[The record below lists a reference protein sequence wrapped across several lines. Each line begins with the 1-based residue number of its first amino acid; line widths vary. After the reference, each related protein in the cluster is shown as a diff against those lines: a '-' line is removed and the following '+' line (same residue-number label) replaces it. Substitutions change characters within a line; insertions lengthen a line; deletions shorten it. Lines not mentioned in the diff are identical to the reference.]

1 MAGTSTITPDWAPV
15 AHRIREEATDFWN
28 DKVAADRFTGKGG
41 YFVRGRARIT
51 GPREIT
57 VAAQDGTRVFR
68 ARRSIVIAT
77 GTDPA
82 VPPVSGLAGTPYWT
96 NREAAETERVP
107 ESLIV
112 VGGGTVGAK
121 CPRCSPGSAP
131 ASR

>member
-28 DKVAADRFTGKGG
+28 DKVAVDRFTGKGG
-41 YFVRGRARIT
+41 HFVRGRARIT

-57 VAAQDGTRVFR
+57 VAAQDGT
-68 ARRSIVIAT
+68 
-77 GTDPA
+77 
-82 VPPVSGLAGTPYWT
+82 
-96 NREAAETERVP
+96 RVP

-131 ASR
+131 ASG